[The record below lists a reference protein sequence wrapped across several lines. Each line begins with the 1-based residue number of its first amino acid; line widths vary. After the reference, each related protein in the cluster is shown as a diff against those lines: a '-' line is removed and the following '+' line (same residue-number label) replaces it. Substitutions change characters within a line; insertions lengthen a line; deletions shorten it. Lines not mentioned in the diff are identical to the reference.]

1 MNKVRGG
8 KMSGVITLSNGKTFK
23 GQWHGKASAIQG
35 EIVFFTGM
43 TGYEE
48 VLTDPSYKGQIVVF
62 SYPLIGQYGIESL
75 YAQSDLIQ
83 AAGIIVA
90 NLYEGPLCK
99 DAISLA
105 EFADTHHIPILS
117 GVDTRSIIQSIRDS
131 GTMQS
136 QLLHN
141 TLSELAWES
150 VQTHFFL
157 ATQSDQE
164 LQTIGTGMTHI
175 GLIDFH
181 YKSSILKQLLLL
193 DCKVTIIPYATSTE
207 QLDRFELDG
216 LLFSNGPGDPAA
228 LQSLFPIYRDWAE
241 RYPSFGICLGHQV
254 LASAFGAKTAK
265 LAYGH
270 RGANHPVM
278 NMQTKRVS
286 MSSQNH
292 SYVVE
297 NDSLTQTPFSA
308 LYKNVNDDSIEG
320 LIHDTL
326 PITTVQF
333 HPEAAPGPTDH
344 LELFQHFLNV
354 AKQQEGVKVHA

>member
-1 MNKVRGG
+1 
-8 KMSGVITLSNGKTFK
+8 MSGTVTLANGKAFNGK
-23 GQWHGKASAIQG
+23 WHGKASAIQG

-48 VLTDPSYKGQIVVF
+48 VLTDPSYKGQIIVF
-62 SYPLIGQYGIESL
+62 SYPLIGQYGIQSL

-90 NLYEGPLCK
+90 NLYEGPLCNE
-99 DAISLA
+99 AISLA
-105 EFADTHHIPILS
+105 AFADNHSIPILS
-117 GVDTRSIIQSIRDS
+117 GVDTRSVIQNIRDS

-136 QLLHN
+136 QLLHESF
-141 TLSELAWES
+141 SELAWEP
-150 VQTHFFL
+150 VQTHFFP
-157 ATQSDQE
+157 ATQTTQE
-164 LQTIGTGMTHI
+164 LQTIGNGATHI
-175 GLIDFH
+175 GLIDFY

-193 DCKVTIIPYATSTE
+193 DCKVTIIPYATPTE
-207 QLDRFELDG
+207 QLDRLGLDG

-228 LQSLFPIYRDWAE
+228 LQQLFPTYRDWAE

-254 LASAFGAKTAK
+254 LASAFGAKTTK

-278 NMQTKRVS
+278 NLQTKRVS

-297 NDSLTQTPFSA
+297 SDSLTPTPFSV
-308 LYKNVNDDSIEG
+308 LYKNVNDGSIEG
-320 LIHDTL
+320 LVHDTL
-326 PITTVQF
+326 PVTTVQF

-344 LELFQHFLNV
+344 LELFEQFLNV